1 MRKVF
6 ENPDFT
12 LVGHFQSILESAGIA
27 TDLRNVGSA
36 IEGKMFSTD
45 PVIPELWVV
54 EDTAYDEALALL
66 ASFLSPAL
74 ELRRSDWIC
83 PGCGESIEMAFDRC
97 WKCGS
102 ECPEDR
108 GT

>member
-36 IEGKMFSTD
+36 IDGSVFSTD
-45 PVIPELWVV
+45 PAIPALWVV
-54 EDTAYDEALALL
+54 EDGAYDEAIALL
-66 ASFLSPAL
+66 ASFLRPVPEQL
-74 ELRRSDWIC
+74 RSDWIC
-83 PGCGESIEMAFDRC
+83 PGCGETIEKAFDRC

-102 ECPEDR
+102 ESPDDR
-108 GT
+108 SV